1 MSEVQP
7 AVMGTQAVDP
17 AATEPI
23 TTTAPEAS
31 TDPVRPAETSAL
43 SPESRPELVNG
54 TDTPTTAAG
63 AEAPMAETS
72 GDKLTTTAGAVD
84 AQPITE
90 GVLGYKAPGL
100 VK

>member
-1 MSEVQP
+1 MSEVHP
-7 AVMGTQAVDP
+7 AVSQTSAVDP

-31 TDPVRPAETSAL
+31 VDPVRPTETSAL
-43 SPESRPELVNG
+43 SPESRPEI
-54 TDTPTTAAG
+54 TSSADAPTTAATT
-63 AEAPMAETS
+63 EAPKESMGA
-72 GDKLTTTAGAVD
+72 TTAGAVD